1 MLLGSSRLPT
11 QCGQAS
17 ALRPGVECTGT
28 ERMSAV
34 FELERK

>member
-1 MLLGSSRLPT
+1 MFLGSSRLPT
-11 QCGQAS
+11 QCRQAP
-17 ALRPGVECTGT
+17 ALRPGVEYTGT